1 MTILLAMH
9 SEEARMYPTL
19 DLQGRLDSARLDQD
33 RRLAAARRTRLL
45 RLLARGDR
53 VERIEP

>member
-9 SEEARMYPTL
+9 SEEARMYPAL